1 VNIIPEVDGRGD
13 KEEENGLEGA
23 DDESLANG
31 DAEKDP
37 CIAGVNMRLAAHLIP
52 RTD

>member
-1 VNIIPEVDGRGD
+1 MNIILEVDGRGD

-23 DDESLANG
+23 DDDSLADG

-37 CIAGVNMRLAAHLIP
+37 CVPGVNMRLASHLIP